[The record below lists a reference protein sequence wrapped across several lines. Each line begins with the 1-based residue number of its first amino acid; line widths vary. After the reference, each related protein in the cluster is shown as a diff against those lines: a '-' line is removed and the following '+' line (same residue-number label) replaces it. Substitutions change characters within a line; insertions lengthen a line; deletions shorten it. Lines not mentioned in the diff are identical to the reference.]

1 MKILLV
7 SNNLVIDNISYNYLC
22 SVEDKRVNRPL
33 SIEGEKKAKELSKK
47 INVNSI
53 YSSNYASAIDSAKY
67 LSAAK
72 NIPII
77 IDKDL
82 RDSEIGNMGKNNIS
96 MLRYMQDR
104 NYNFKYPE
112 GESLNDTKNRML
124 RIIHKII
131 KDGEDC
137 VVFTHK
143 RAILSLLLEYCET
156 GFNLE
161 ESLILSYNDKVIL
174 DDVENDIDLIEI
186 DFENNKVINIKNL
199 G

>member
-1 MKILLV
+1 
-7 SNNLVIDNISYNYLC
+7 
-22 SVEDKRVNRPL
+22 
-33 SIEGEKKAKELSKK
+33 
-47 INVNSI
+47 
-53 YSSNYASAIDSAKY
+53 
-67 LSAAK
+67 
-72 NIPII
+72 
-77 IDKDL
+77 
-82 RDSEIGNMGKNNIS
+82 MGKNNIS

-104 NYNFKYPE
+104 NHNFKYPE

-124 RIIHKII
+124 RIIHKIV

-186 DFENNKVINIKNL
+186 EFEDNKVINIKNL

>member
-7 SNNLVIDNISYNYLC
+7 SNNLVIDDISYNYLC

-33 SIEGEKKAKELSKK
+33 SIEGEKKAKELAKK

-53 YSSNYASAIDSAKY
+53 YTSNYASAIGSAKY
-67 LSAAK
+67 LSATK

-96 MLRYMQDR
+96 MLRYMQER

-112 GESLNDTKNRML
+112 GESLIDTKNRML

-131 KDGEDC
+131 KKGEDC
-137 VVFTHK
+137 VAFTHK
-143 RAILSLLLEYCET
+143 RAILSLVLEYCET
-156 GFNLE
+156 GFNLDDR
-161 ESLILSYNDKVIL
+161 LILSYNDEVIL
-174 DDVENDIDLIEI
+174 DDVENDLDLIELE
-186 DFENNKVINIKNL
+186 FENNKVINIKRL
-199 G
+199 S